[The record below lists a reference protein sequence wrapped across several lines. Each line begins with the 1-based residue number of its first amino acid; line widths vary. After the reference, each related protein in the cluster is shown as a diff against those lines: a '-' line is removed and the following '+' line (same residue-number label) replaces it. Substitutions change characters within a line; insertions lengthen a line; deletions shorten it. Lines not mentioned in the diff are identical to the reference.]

1 MELSLY
7 QSLIGDIKSRI
18 RQAQVKAALAVNN
31 ELVSLYYDIGKMI
44 LIRQQAEGW
53 GNAVIPRIARDIHN
67 DLSEVKGFSERN
79 LGYMVQFARAYSE
92 DSILQQPVAK
102 LPWSHNLVLLQ
113 YVKDAGTR
121 TWYAE
126 ECIKNGWGRAALI
139 KHIKQDLWGRKGK
152 ATDNFHQTLPALQS
166 DLAKETLKD
175 PYNFDFLTLTDTFNE
190 RELEAGLVR
199 HIEKFLLELG
209 SGFAFVGRQYPLTVS
224 DREFFLDLLFYH
236 LQLRCF
242 IVIELKKGEFKP
254 EYAGKVNF
262 NCSAVD
268 DLLKHKDD
276 QPTIGLILCQ
286 TKDRIFA
293 EYALRDIQ
301 KPIGIS
307 EFELTRHLPNE
318 LAGSLPSIDELEKEL
333 EDEQ

>member
-18 RQAQVKAALAVNN
+18 RQAQAKAAVAVNT
-31 ELVSLYYDIGKMI
+31 ELVGMYHDIGKMI
-44 LIRQQAEGW
+44 LLRQQNEGW
-53 GNAVIPRIARDIHN
+53 GNAVIPRIAGDIKN
-67 DLSEVKGFSERN
+67 ELSELKGFSERN
-79 LGYMVQFARAYSE
+79 LGYMVQFAKAYPNE
-92 DSILQQPVAK
+92 SILQQPVAK
-102 LPWSHNLVLLQ
+102 LPWGHNIVLLQ
-113 YVKDAGTR
+113 SVKDAETR
-121 TWYAE
+121 NWYANE
-126 ECIKNGWGRAALI
+126 SLKNGWGRATLIQKI
-139 KHIKQDLWGRKGK
+139 KHNLNDRQGR
-152 ATDNFHQTLPALQS
+152 ATHNFAQTLLSPQS
-166 DLAKETLKD
+166 ELVQETLKD

-190 RELEAGLVR
+190 RELEVGLTT

-209 SGFAFVGRQYPLTVS
+209 SGFAYVGRQHPLTVS
-224 DREFFLDLLFYH
+224 GREFYLDLLFYH
-236 LQLRCF
+236 LKLRCY

-254 EYAGKVNF
+254 EYAGKMNF
-262 NCSAVD
+262 YCSAVD
-268 DLLKHKDD
+268 DLLKHHDD

-307 EFELTRHLPNE
+307 EYELTRSLPDK

-333 EDEQ
+333 EKE